1 MTALLHLPSQRV
13 VLAVTLA
20 ALVATVA
27 LAFVFDGLHRPLAP
41 YTIVDLEFAG
51 APARLAEMTE
61 AWGAAGLA
69 AARQS
74 LWLDFLFM
82 PAYALLFAGLALMV
96 ARATSGLAQ
105 TLGLWLSLMPFAA
118 WAWDLLENVMLLSA
132 LPPALAAETALRV
145 AAVAAGVKFG
155 VLGLAGLYI
164 IVGGAWG
171 LIRGRVRRVVN
182 A

>member
-1 MTALLHLPSQRV
+1 MTALLHIPPQRV

-20 ALVATVA
+20 ALVATA
-27 LAFVFDGLHRPLAP
+27 ILAFVFDGLHRPMAP

-51 APARLAEMTE
+51 APARLAEMTA
-61 AWGAAGLA
+61 AWGAAGTD

-96 ARATSGLAQ
+96 ARATSSLAQ
-105 TLGLWLSLMPFAA
+105 TLGLWLTLMPFAA
-118 WAWDLLENVMLLSA
+118 WAWDLLENVMLLNA

-155 VLGLAGLYI
+155 VLGLSGLYI
-164 IVGGAWG
+164 VAGGVWW
-171 LIRGRVRRVVN
+171 LIRGRTRRVAN